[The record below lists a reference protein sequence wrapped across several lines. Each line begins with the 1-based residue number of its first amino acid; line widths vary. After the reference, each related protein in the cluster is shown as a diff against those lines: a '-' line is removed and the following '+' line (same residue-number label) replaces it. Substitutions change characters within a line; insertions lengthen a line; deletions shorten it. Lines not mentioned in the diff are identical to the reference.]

1 MSNFSRPNPSEFSGG
16 ASANYYDPR
25 ADMSGQQIQQG
36 GSGAPGG
43 GDGGFGGFDFG
54 QAIKQ
59 AKYHNNGREDAD
71 DDEDAGFF
79 KKAVSFL
86 SQNKE
91 SLGKEDIDEQ
101 KVVGAHQA
109 LYGDGGNPQAD
120 RKLDADF
127 LGNGAALQALKMFMG
142 GEDKQKSSS
151 GGGGAGDQNKL
162 IGLAMA
168 QAGKLWDQQNK
179 QGNVATDKQSAVNSA
194 AAMAM
199 KMYMKNQMSGGGGGG
214 GLGGLAGL
222 AGLAGGLGGGQS
234 GGGNQQQGG
243 AGALLGMAK
252 KFL

>member
-43 GDGGFGGFDFG
+43 GD
-54 QAIKQ
+54 AIKQ

-179 QGNVATDKQSAVNSA
+179 QGNV
-194 AAMAM
+194 
-199 KMYMKNQMSGGGGGG
+199 
-214 GLGGLAGL
+214 
-222 AGLAGGLGGGQS
+222 
-234 GGGNQQQGG
+234 QGG